1 MTDSS
6 NTQVA
11 ELSKELMISIEQYK
25 FTERQSQLTRNQLAK
40 TKVTITE
47 VEKSKP
53 DQKMF
58 RGLGRL

>member
-1 MTDSS
+1 MADIT

-11 ELSKELMISIEQYK
+11 ELSKELMIAVEQYK

-40 TKVTITE
+40 TKITITE
-47 VEKSKP
+47 VEKQKP
-53 DQKMF
+53 EQKMY